1 MFLELR
7 APHLRD
13 ADAEGTVDLVE
24 DESVATEVPLVLAVG
39 PDSEDL
45 LARRG
50 GQPDAGPEGPLS
62 DSPHR
67 AVIEEELDLRGCA
80 GR

>member
-24 DESVATEVPLVLAVG
+24 DESVATEVRLVLAVG
-39 PDSEDL
+39 PDSKDL
-45 LARRG
+45 LAR
-50 GQPDAGPEGPLS
+50 
-62 DSPHR
+62 
-67 AVIEEELDLRGCA
+67 A
-80 GR
+80 GRPAGCGS